1 MKVAIFGGTGKTGQ
15 HLIQQALA
23 AGYQVTALAR
33 TPSKLALQH
42 ERLTLIQGDIQDAAK
57 VSEAVKGADAVIS
70 VLGPSPN
77 NPELGVSKGTE
88 NIIAGMQ
95 KNGVR
100 RLVVSAGAGIGDT
113 NDKPTVIDTVI
124 KTIIRLFSHKAYAD
138 MNRVSAV
145 VRACDRDWTIVR
157 VPMLTDDPKTG
168 QVRIGYLGK
177 GVGIRLSRADMAD
190 FMLRQVGDNTY
201 LRQAPVISN

>member
-15 HLIQQALA
+15 HLIQQALD
-23 AGYQVTALAR
+23 AGHQVTALAR
-33 TPSKLALQH
+33 TPSKLTLQH
-42 ERLTLIQGDIQDAAK
+42 ERLTIMQGDVQDAAK
-57 VSEAVKGADAVIS
+57 VNEAVKGVDAVIS
-70 VLGPSPN
+70 VLGSSPN
-77 NPELGVSKGTE
+77 NPELGVSRGTE

-95 KNGVR
+95 KHGVR
-100 RLVVSAGAGIGDT
+100 RLVVSAGAGIGDS
-113 NDKPTVIDTVI
+113 NDKPTVIDTAI
-124 KTIIRLFSHKAYAD
+124 KTIIRLFSPKAYAD
-138 MNRVSAV
+138 MNRVSQV
-145 VRACDRDWTIVR
+145 VHACNLDWTIVR

-177 GVGIRLSRADMAD
+177 GVGIRLARADMAD

>member
-1 MKVAIFGGTGKTGQ
+1 VKITIFGGTGKTGQ
-15 HLIQQALA
+15 HLIQQALD
-23 AGYQVTALAR
+23 AGYQVGVLAR
-33 TPSKLALQH
+33 TPSKLGLQH
-42 ERLTLIQGDIQDAAK
+42 ERLTIIQGDVQDAAK
-57 VSEAVKGADAVIS
+57 VSEAVKGVDAIIS

-88 NIIAGMQ
+88 NIITGMQ

-100 RLVVSAGAGIGDT
+100 RLVVSAGAGIGDA

-124 KTIIRLFSHKAYAD
+124 KTIIRLFSSKAYAD
-138 MNRVSAV
+138 MNRVSQV
-145 VRACDRDWTIVR
+145 VRACNMDWTIVR

-168 QVRIGYLGK
+168 QVRVGYLGK
-177 GVGIRLSRADMAD
+177 GVGIRLARADMAD
-190 FMLRQVGDNTY
+190 FMLRQVGDKTY

>member
-15 HLIQQALA
+15 HLIQQALD
-23 AGYQVTALAR
+23 AGHQVAVLAR

-42 ERLTLIQGDIQDAAK
+42 ERLTIIQGDIQDAAK
-57 VSEAVKGADAVIS
+57 VNEAVKGVDAVIS
-70 VLGPSPN
+70 VLGPSSN

-88 NIIAGMQ
+88 NIITGMQ

-100 RLVVSAGAGIGDT
+100 RLVVSAGAGIGDS
-113 NDKPTVIDTVI
+113 NDKPTVIDMVI
-124 KTIIRLFSHKAYAD
+124 KIIIRLFSPKAYAD
-138 MNRVSAV
+138 MNRVSEV
-145 VRACDRDWTIVR
+145 VRACNLDWTIVR

-177 GVGIRLSRADMAD
+177 GVGIRLARADMAD
-190 FMLRQVGDNTY
+190 FMLRQIGDNTY